1 MKTFTGFLLI
11 VVVGICFFTLLPA
24 QEQDRLRDILIE
36 EVLSIWELE
45 GNTYLQKAGV
55 TTDGEGNIYITDAK
69 DYSIKK
75 FNKFGQLIKEIGEM
89 GDKPGEFQCP
99 SLIEYFSGKLY
110 VSESFKPGIQ
120 VFDEDLNFEL
130 KIPVR
135 FSVTDLNVISNDE
148 FFVSA
153 LAFDRT
159 EEGDFNFCLYI
170 FDPEEE
176 KKDKKDKFINE
187 KDRVIYNI
195 AENFT
200 IMNMVSFEIERD
212 GNILIVYSW
221 QDKIEKFS
229 KDGNFLWTRNLFGNK
244 KVKTRQKKGT
254 KLTFT
259 MYPLEVMYRATTM
272 DIYGN
277 LFILG
282 GDLSENKNREVYV
295 LSKHGEQLATFILP
309 EPSNT
314 IHIDSENY
322 LYSRSLEGRTLR
334 KYVLE
339 YVYE

>member
-1 MKTFTGFLLI
+1 MKTFSGLLLI

-36 EVLSIWELE
+36 EVLSIWELG
-45 GNTYLQKAGV
+45 GNTFLHKAGV
-55 TTDGEGNIYITDAK
+55 TTDSEGNIYITDAK

-75 FNKFGQLIKEIGEM
+75 FNKFGQLIKRIGEM
-89 GDKPGEFQCP
+89 GEKPGEFQCP
-99 SLIEYFSGKLY
+99 SLIEYFKGKLY

-120 VFDEDLNFEL
+120 VFDEDLNFEM
-130 KIPVR
+130 KIPIR
-135 FSVTDLNVISNDE
+135 FSVTDLNVISNKE

-153 LAFDRT
+153 LTFDRT

-170 FDPEEE
+170 YDPETE
-176 KKDKKDKFINE
+176 KEDKKDKFINE
-187 KDRVIYNI
+187 KDKVIYNI

-244 KVKTRQKKGT
+244 KVKTRQKEGT

-259 MYPLEVMYRATTM
+259 EYPLEVMYRATAM
-272 DIYGN
+272 DVYGN

-295 LSKHGEQLATFILP
+295 LSKHGEHLATFILP

>member
-1 MKTFTGFLLI
+1 MKTFIGSLLI

-36 EVLSIWELE
+36 EVLSIWDLE
-45 GNTYLQKAGV
+45 GNTFLQKAGM
-55 TTDGEGNIYITDAK
+55 TTDGGGNIYITDAK

-75 FNKFGQLIKEIGEM
+75 FNKYGQLIQKVGEM
-89 GDKPGEFQCP
+89 GEKPGEFQCP
-99 SLIEYFSGKLY
+99 SLIEYFRGKLY
-110 VSESFKPGIQ
+110 VSESFKPGIH
-120 VFDEDLNFEL
+120 VFDEDLKFEL
-130 KIPVR
+130 KIPIR
-135 FSVTDLNVISNDE
+135 FSVTDLKVISNVE

-170 FDPEEE
+170 YDPEAE
-176 KKDKKDKFINE
+176 KEDKKDIFINE
-187 KDRVIYNI
+187 KNKVIYNI

-229 KDGNFLWTRNLFGNK
+229 KDGNFLWTRNLFSNK
-244 KVKTRQKKGT
+244 KVKTRQKEGT

-259 MYPLEVMYRATTM
+259 EYPLEVMYRATTM
-272 DIYGN
+272 DVYGN

-282 GDLSENKNREVYV
+282 GDLSEYKNRDVYV
-295 LSKHGEQLATFILP
+295 LSKHGEHLATFSLP

-322 LYSRSLEGRTLR
+322 LYSRSLEGRILR
-334 KYVLE
+334 KYILE